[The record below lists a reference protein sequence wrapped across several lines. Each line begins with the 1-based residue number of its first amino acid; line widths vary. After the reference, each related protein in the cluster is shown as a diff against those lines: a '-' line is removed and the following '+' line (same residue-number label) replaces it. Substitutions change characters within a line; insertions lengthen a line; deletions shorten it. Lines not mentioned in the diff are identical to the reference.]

1 MIEENLSR
9 KSSKAFLYN
18 ADKQEG
24 ADREVLK
31 LRPGIIDS
39 ATLKSR

>member
-18 ADKQEG
+18 ANKLEG
-24 ADREVLK
+24 VDCDVLK
-31 LRPGIIDS
+31 LRTGITVP
-39 ATLKSR
+39 ATLKY